1 MQGNPSQK
9 GHSGPVDKMWSTGEG
24 SGNPLQYSSLG
35 NSMESMKRQNDKM
48 TSVCFQAKLWKIT
61 VIQVYVSTTDEE
73 AEVDWFYE
81 DLQQLLETTPKRDIL
96 FIIGDWNAKVGS
108 QEIPG
113 IPSKFGFDY
122 KMRQRL
128 TVLSRKHTVYRKHT
142 FPTTQE
148 TALNMDIPRW
158 SIPKSE
164 WS

>member
-1 MQGNPSQK
+1 M
-9 GHSGPVDKMWSTGEG
+9 
-24 SGNPLQYSSLG
+24 
-35 NSMESMKRQNDKM
+35 
-48 TSVCFQAKLWKIT
+48 
-61 VIQVYVSTTDEE
+61 STTDEE

-148 TALNMDIPRW
+148 TALNMDIPR
-158 SIPKSE
+158 
-164 WS
+164 